1 MSSRGAKAQKQTGLS
16 LIEVLV
22 AFTVMAIG
30 LGGIY
35 QVVGAGLKAAQRGD
49 EYSRALLVARTQLA
63 RVGIDTSPDLG
74 RSSGTVDEVFR
85 WVADVTPYL
94 PGAEELDF
102 TEAVV
107 DAVEVRL
114 EVSWGN
120 ASEER
125 GVVLNTVRLKVPAP

>member
-1 MSSRGAKAQKQTGLS
+1 LS

-94 PGAEELDF
+94 PGTEELDF

>member
-94 PGAEELDF
+94 PGTEELDF